1 MIKPTQYRVGFFIYT
16 GEIVMEEMKARQ
28 TPTTSVILPYEE
40 THGKAAIDL
49 YNSTGR
55 TAQEW
60 QELLLYDILAVRDDG
75 LFVHTKFGYS
85 LPRRNGKNEIVAMR
99 ELWALEQGEQC
110 LHTAHRVST
119 SHMAWERMKK
129 LLEGLGYTE
138 PEDYKTTSTLG
149 MESIRLK
156 KTDGR
161 IDFRT
166 RSSRG
171 GLGEGFDLLIIDEA
185 QEYTDDQQ
193 TALKYVVTDSLNPQ
207 TLFCGTPPTPISSGT
222 VFTKMRKAVLGGE
235 TENSGWAEWGVEVK
249 TDPHDREAWYRC
261 NPSLGT
267 IFTERSVK
275 DEIGED
281 VDDFNIQRLGLWL
294 KYNLKSAISKAE
306 WEELKADEMPQLKGK
321 LFVGIKY
328 GHDGTNVCMSV
339 AVKTIDDLV
348 FVECIDCREI
358 RAGNAWIIE
367 FLQHADVASVTI
379 DGAQGTILAQD
390 MRRNHLGTPVLM
402 TTKEVCMANGKFE
415 QALYKKTIT
424 HMNQPALTQSISNC
438 EKRMIGSAGG
448 FGYKSLKEPIEI
460 GLMESVIIAYW
471 ACSETKIKAKQRVSY

>member
-1 MIKPTQYRVGFFIYT
+1 
-16 GEIVMEEMKARQ
+16 MEELKARQ
-28 TPTTSVILPYEE
+28 TPTASVILPYED
-40 THGKAAIDL
+40 THGKEAIEL
-49 YNSTGR
+49 YNATGR

-75 LFVHTKFGYS
+75 LFTHTKFGYS

-99 ELWALEQGEQC
+99 ELFALKQGEQV

-129 LLEGLGYTE
+129 LVECLGYTE

-156 KTDGR
+156 KTGGK

-193 TALKYVVTDSLNPQ
+193 SALKYVVTDSLNPQ

-222 VFTKMRKAVLGGE
+222 VFTKLRKAALGGE
-235 TENSGWAEWGVEVK
+235 TENTGWAEWGVEKK
-249 TDPHDREAWYRC
+249 TDPRDKDAWYLT

-267 IFTERSVK
+267 IFTERSVA

-281 VDDFNIQRLGLWL
+281 ADDFNIQRLGLWL
-294 KYNLKSAISKAE
+294 KYNLHSAISKAE
-306 WEELKADEMPQLKGK
+306 WLELKCEKMPMLTSK

-328 GHDGTNVCMSV
+328 GHDGTNVCLSI
-339 AVKTIDDLV
+339 AAKTDDGSI
-348 FVECIDCREI
+348 FVECIDCKEI
-358 RAGNAWIIE
+358 RAGNAWILD
-367 FLQHADVASVTI
+367 FLKSADVASVTI
-379 DGAQGTILAQD
+379 DGTQGTILAQE
-390 MRRNHLGTPVLM
+390 MKREHLGTPTLM
-402 TTKEVCMANGKFE
+402 TVKEVCIANGKFE
-415 QALYKKTIT
+415 QALYKKTIC
-424 HMNQPALTQSISNC
+424 HMDQPALTQSVSNC
-438 EKRMIGSAGG
+438 EKRLIGSAGG
-448 FGYKSLKEPIEI
+448 FGYKSLKESIEVA
-460 GLMESVIIAYW
+460 LMESAIIAFW
-471 ACSETKIKAKQRVSY
+471 ACSESKQKAKQRVSY

>member
-1 MIKPTQYRVGFFIYT
+1 
-16 GEIVMEEMKARQ
+16 MEEMKARQ

-249 TDPHDREAWYRC
+249 TDPHDRDAWYRC

-358 RAGNAWIIE
+358 RAGNAWILDFIK
-367 FLQHADVASVTI
+367 HADVASVTV

-390 MRRNHLGTPVLM
+390 MRREHLGTPVLM

-415 QALYKKTIT
+415 QAIYKKTIT

-471 ACSETKIKAKQRVSY
+471 ACSESKIKAKQRVSY

>member
-1 MIKPTQYRVGFFIYT
+1 
-16 GEIVMEEMKARQ
+16 MEERKARQ
-28 TPTTSVILPYEE
+28 TPTTSVILPYEDS
-40 THGKAAIDL
+40 HGKGAIDL

-60 QELLLYDILAVRDDG
+60 QELLVYDMLAIRDDG

-85 LPRRNGKNEIVAMR
+85 LPRRNGKNEVVAIR
-99 ELWALEQGEQC
+99 ELWALSQGEQV
-110 LHTAHRVST
+110 LHTAHRTST
-119 SHMAWERMKK
+119 SHMAWERMKM
-129 LLEGLGYTE
+129 LLERLGKTE

-156 KTDGR
+156 ETGGK

-193 TALKYVVTDSLNPQ
+193 SALKYVVTDSLNPQ
-207 TLFCGTPPTPISSGT
+207 TVFCGTPPTPVSSGT
-222 VFTKMRKAVLGGE
+222 VFTKMRKAALSGE
-235 TENSGWAEWGVEVK
+235 TENTGWAEWGVEKK
-249 TDPHDREAWYRC
+249 TDPRDKDAWYMV

-267 IFTERSVK
+267 VFTERSVA

-306 WEELKADEMPQLKGK
+306 WEELKADTMPKLKGK

-328 GHDGTNVCMSV
+328 GHDGTNVCLSI
-339 AVKTIDDLV
+339 AAKTDDDLV

-358 RAGNAWIIE
+358 RAGNGWILD
-367 FLQHADVASVTI
+367 FLKKADAASVTV
-379 DGAQGTILAQD
+379 DGAQGAILAQEMKRD
-390 MRRNHLGTPVLM
+390 HLGVPVLM
-402 TTKEVCMANGKFE
+402 TVKEVCVANGKFE

-438 EKRMIGSAGG
+438 EKRLIGSAGG
-448 FGYKSLKEPIEI
+448 FGYKSLREAIEV
-460 GLMESVIIAYW
+460 GLMESMIIAFW
-471 ACSETKIKAKQRVSY
+471 ACSESKIKAKQRVSY

>member
-1 MIKPTQYRVGFFIYT
+1 
-16 GEIVMEEMKARQ
+16 MEERKARQ
-28 TPTTSVILPYEE
+28 TPTTSVILPYEH
-40 THGKAAIDL
+40 TNGKDAIDL
-49 YNSTGR
+49 YNRTGR

-60 QELLLYDILAVRDDG
+60 QELLVYDLLAVRDDG

-85 LPRRNGKNEIVAMR
+85 IPRRNGKNEVVAIR
-99 ELWALEQGEQC
+99 ELYALENGEQV

-129 LLEGLGYTE
+129 LIEALGYTE
-138 PEDYKTTSTLG
+138 PQDYKTTSTLG

-156 KTDGR
+156 KTNGK

-207 TLFCGTPPTPISSGT
+207 TVFCGTPPTPISSGT
-222 VFTKMRKAVLGGE
+222 VFTKMRKAALSGE
-235 TENSGWAEWGVEVK
+235 TENTAWAEWGVETK
-249 TDPHDREAWYRC
+249 TDPRDKDAWYMC

-267 IFTERSVK
+267 IFTERSVA

-306 WEELKADEMPQLKGK
+306 WEELKAETMPKLKGK
-321 LFVGIKY
+321 LYVGIKY
-328 GHDGTNVCMSV
+328 GHDGHNVCMSI
-339 AVKTIDDLV
+339 AVKTEDDLV
-348 FVECIDCREI
+348 FVESIDCREI
-358 RAGNAWIIE
+358 RAGNGWILE
-367 FLQHADVASVTI
+367 FLKNADVAGVTV
-379 DGAQGTILAQD
+379 DGQQGTILAQD
-390 MRRNHLGTPVLM
+390 MRHNHMGTPILM
-402 TTKEVCMANGKFE
+402 TVKEVCTANAKFE
-415 QALYKKTIT
+415 QALYKKLIT
-424 HMNQPALTQSISNC
+424 HNDQPALTQSVSNC
-438 EKRMIGSAGG
+438 EKRLIGSAGG

-471 ACSETKIKAKQRVSY
+471 ACSENKEKAKQRVSY

>member
-1 MIKPTQYRVGFFIYT
+1 
-16 GEIVMEEMKARQ
+16 MEEMKARQ

-471 ACSETKIKAKQRVSY
+471 ACSESKIKAKQRVSY

>member
-16 GEIVMEEMKARQ
+16 GEIGMEELKARQ

-40 THGKAAIDL
+40 THGKEAIDL

-222 VFTKMRKAVLGGE
+222 VFTKMRKSVLGGE
-235 TENSGWAEWGVEVK
+235 TENSGWAEWGVEKK
-249 TDPHDREAWYRC
+249 TDPRDKEAWYMC

-267 IFTERSVK
+267 IFTERSVA

-281 VDDFNIQRLGLWL
+281 IDDFNMPASAPPLGREGPGTVVTRVRKWRSSWKGRWEGMNTTLH
-294 KYNLKSAISKAE
+294 SQASKA
-306 WEELKADEMPQLKGK
+306 
-321 LFVGIKY
+321 Y
-328 GHDGTNVCMSV
+328 SRN
-339 AVKTIDDLV
+339 AV
-348 FVECIDCREI
+348 R
-358 RAGNAWIIE
+358 
-367 FLQHADVASVTI
+367 
-379 DGAQGTILAQD
+379 
-390 MRRNHLGTPVLM
+390 
-402 TTKEVCMANGKFE
+402 
-415 QALYKKTIT
+415 
-424 HMNQPALTQSISNC
+424 
-438 EKRMIGSAGG
+438 
-448 FGYKSLKEPIEI
+448 
-460 GLMESVIIAYW
+460 
-471 ACSETKIKAKQRVSY
+471 

>member
-1 MIKPTQYRVGFFIYT
+1 
-16 GEIVMEEMKARQ
+16 MEEMKARQ
-28 TPTTSVILPYEE
+28 TPTTSVILPYED

-306 WEELKADEMPQLKGK
+306 WEELKSETMPQLKGK

-328 GHDGTNVCMSV
+328 GHDGTNVCLSV
-339 AVKTIDDLV
+339 AAKTIDDLV
-348 FVECIDCREI
+348 FVESIDCKEI
-358 RAGNAWIIE
+358 RAGNAWILD
-367 FLQHADVASVTI
+367 FLKKADVASVTI
-379 DGAQGTILAQD
+379 DGAQGTILAQE
-390 MRRNHLGTPVLM
+390 MRREHLGTPVLM
-402 TTKEVCMANGKFE
+402 TTKEVCIANGKFE

-438 EKRMIGSAGG
+438 EKRLIGSAGG
-448 FGYKSLKEPIEI
+448 FGYKSLKESIEI
-460 GLMESVIIAYW
+460 GLMESMIIAFW
-471 ACSETKIKAKQRVSY
+471 ACSESKIKAKQRVSY

>member
-1 MIKPTQYRVGFFIYT
+1 
-16 GEIVMEEMKARQ
+16 MEEMKARQ
-28 TPTTSVILPYEE
+28 IPTASVILPYED
-40 THGKAAIDL
+40 THGKEAIEL

-99 ELWALEQGEQC
+99 ELWALEHGEQC

-306 WEELKADEMPQLKGK
+306 WEELKSETMPQLKGK

-328 GHDGTNVCMSV
+328 GHDGTNVCLSV
-339 AVKTIDDLV
+339 AAKTIDDLV
-348 FVECIDCREI
+348 FVESIDCKEI
-358 RAGNAWIIE
+358 RAGNAWILD
-367 FLQHADVASVTI
+367 FLKKADVASVTI
-379 DGAQGTILAQD
+379 DGAQGTILAQE
-390 MRRNHLGTPVLM
+390 MRREHLGTPVLM
-402 TTKEVCMANGKFE
+402 TTKEVCIANGKFE

-438 EKRMIGSAGG
+438 EKRLIGSAGG
-448 FGYKSLKEPIEI
+448 FGYKSLKESIEI
-460 GLMESVIIAYW
+460 GLMESMIIAFW
-471 ACSETKIKAKQRVSY
+471 ACSESKIKAKQRVSY

>member
-1 MIKPTQYRVGFFIYT
+1 
-16 GEIVMEEMKARQ
+16 MEEMKARQ

-328 GHDGTNVCMSV
+328 GHDGTNVCLSV
-339 AVKTIDDLV
+339 AAKTIDDLV
-348 FVECIDCREI
+348 FVESIDCKEI
-358 RAGNAWIIE
+358 RAGNAWILD
-367 FLQHADVASVTI
+367 FLKKADVASVTI
-379 DGAQGTILAQD
+379 DGAQGTILAQE
-390 MRRNHLGTPVLM
+390 MRREHLGTPVLM

-460 GLMESVIIAYW
+460 GLMESVIIAFW

>member
-1 MIKPTQYRVGFFIYT
+1 
-16 GEIVMEEMKARQ
+16 MEEMKARQ
-28 TPTTSVILPYEE
+28 IPTTSVILPYED

-60 QELLLYDILAVRDDG
+60 QELMLYDILAVRDDG

-85 LPRRNGKNEIVAMR
+85 IPRRNGKNEIVAMR

-129 LLEGLGYTE
+129 LVEGLGYTE
-138 PEDYKTTSTLG
+138 PDDYKTTSTLG

-156 KTDGR
+156 KTGGK

-193 TALKYVVTDSLNPQ
+193 SALKYVVTDSLNPQ

-222 VFTKMRKAVLGGE
+222 VFTKLRKAALSGE
-235 TENSGWAEWGVEVK
+235 TENTGWAEWGVEKK
-249 TDPHDREAWYRC
+249 TDPRDKKAWYMC

-267 IFTERSVK
+267 IFTERSVA

-281 VDDFNIQRLGLWL
+281 IDDFNIQRLGLWL

-306 WEELKADEMPQLKGK
+306 WEELKSETMPQLKGK

-328 GHDGTNVCMSV
+328 GHDGTNVCLSV
-339 AVKTIDDLV
+339 AAKTIDDLV
-348 FVECIDCREI
+348 FVESIDCKEI
-358 RAGNAWIIE
+358 RAGNAWILE
-367 FLQHADVASVTI
+367 FLKKADVASVTI
-379 DGAQGTILAQD
+379 DGAQGTILAQE
-390 MRRNHLGTPVLM
+390 MRQNHLGTPVLM
-402 TTKEVCMANGKFE
+402 TTKEVCIANGKFE

-438 EKRMIGSAGG
+438 EKRLIGSAGG
-448 FGYKSLKEPIEI
+448 FGYKSLKESIEI
-460 GLMESVIIAYW
+460 GLMESMIIAFW
-471 ACSETKIKAKQRVSY
+471 ACSESKIKAKQRVSY

>member
-1 MIKPTQYRVGFFIYT
+1 
-16 GEIVMEEMKARQ
+16 MEEMKARQ
-28 TPTTSVILPYEE
+28 IPTASVILPYED

-60 QELLLYDILAVRDDG
+60 QELMLYDILAVRDDG

-85 LPRRNGKNEIVAMR
+85 IPRRNGKNEIVAMR

-129 LLEGLGYTE
+129 LVEGLGYTE

-156 KTDGR
+156 KTGGK

-193 TALKYVVTDSLNPQ
+193 SALKYVVTDSLNPQ

-222 VFTKMRKAVLGGE
+222 VFTKLRKAAFSGE
-235 TENSGWAEWGVEVK
+235 TENTGWAEWGVEKK
-249 TDPHDREAWYRC
+249 TDPRDKQAWYMC

-267 IFTERSVK
+267 IFTERSVA
-275 DEIGED
+275 DEIGKD
-281 VDDFNIQRLGLWL
+281 IDDFNIQRLGLWL

-306 WEELKADEMPQLKGK
+306 WEELKSETMPQLKGK

-328 GHDGTNVCMSV
+328 GHDGTNVCLSV
-339 AVKTIDDLV
+339 AAKTIDDLV
-348 FVECIDCREI
+348 FVESIDCKEI
-358 RAGNAWIIE
+358 RAGNAWILD
-367 FLQHADVASVTI
+367 FLKKADVASVTI
-379 DGAQGTILAQD
+379 DGAQGTILAQE
-390 MRRNHLGTPVLM
+390 MRREHLGTPVLM
-402 TTKEVCMANGKFE
+402 TTKEVCIANGKFE
-415 QALYKKTIT
+415 QALFKKTIT

-438 EKRMIGSAGG
+438 EKRLIGSAGG
-448 FGYKSLKEPIEI
+448 FGYKSLKESIEI
-460 GLMESVIIAYW
+460 GLMESMIIAFW
-471 ACSETKIKAKQRVSY
+471 ACSESKIKAKQRVSY

>member
-1 MIKPTQYRVGFFIYT
+1 
-16 GEIVMEEMKARQ
+16 MEEMKARQ
-28 TPTTSVILPYEE
+28 IPTASVILPYED

-60 QELLLYDILAVRDDG
+60 QELMLYDILAVRDDG

-85 LPRRNGKNEIVAMR
+85 IPRRNGKNEIVAMR

-129 LLEGLGYTE
+129 LVEGLGYTE

-156 KTDGR
+156 KTGGK

-193 TALKYVVTDSLNPQ
+193 SALKYVVTDSLNPQ

-222 VFTKMRKAVLGGE
+222 VFTKLRKAALSGE
-235 TENSGWAEWGVEVK
+235 TENTGWAEWGVEKK
-249 TDPHDREAWYRC
+249 TDPRDKQAWYMC

-267 IFTERSVK
+267 IFTERSVA

-281 VDDFNIQRLGLWL
+281 IDDFNIQRLGLWL

-306 WEELKADEMPQLKGK
+306 WEELKSENMPQLKGK

-328 GHDGTNVCMSV
+328 GHDGTNVCLSV
-339 AVKTIDDLV
+339 AAKTIDDLV
-348 FVECIDCREI
+348 FVESIDCKEI
-358 RAGNAWIIE
+358 RAGNAWILD
-367 FLQHADVASVTI
+367 FLKKADVASVTI
-379 DGAQGTILAQD
+379 DGAQGTILAQE
-390 MRRNHLGTPVLM
+390 MRQNHLGTPVLM
-402 TTKEVCMANGKFE
+402 TTKEVCIANGKFE

-438 EKRMIGSAGG
+438 EKRLIGSAGG
-448 FGYKSLKEPIEI
+448 FGYKSLKESIEI
-460 GLMESVIIAYW
+460 GLMESMIIAFW
-471 ACSETKIKAKQRVSY
+471 ACSESKVKAKQRVSY

>member
-1 MIKPTQYRVGFFIYT
+1 
-16 GEIVMEEMKARQ
+16 MEEMKARQ
-28 TPTTSVILPYEE
+28 IPTASVILPYEE

-60 QELLLYDILAVRDDG
+60 QELMLYDILAVRDDG

-85 LPRRNGKNEIVAMR
+85 IPRRNGKNEVIAMR

-129 LLEGLGYTE
+129 LVEGLGYTE

-156 KTDGR
+156 KTGGK

-193 TALKYVVTDSLNPQ
+193 SALKYVVTDSLNPQ
-207 TLFCGTPPTPISSGT
+207 TIFCGTPPTPISSGT

-249 TDPHDREAWYRC
+249 TDPHDRDAWYRC

-281 VDDFNIQRLGLWL
+281 IDDFNIQRLGLWL

-306 WEELKADEMPQLKGK
+306 WEELKAETMPQLKGK

-328 GHDGTNVCMSV
+328 GHDGTNVCLSV
-339 AVKTIDDLV
+339 AAKTIDDLV
-348 FVECIDCREI
+348 FVESIDCREI
-358 RAGNAWIIE
+358 RAGNAWILD
-367 FLQHADVASVTI
+367 FLKKADVASVTI
-379 DGAQGTILAQD
+379 DGAQGTILAQE
-390 MRRNHLGTPVLM
+390 MRREHLGTPVLM
-402 TTKEVCMANGKFE
+402 TTKEVCIANGKFE

-438 EKRMIGSAGG
+438 EKRLIGSAGG
-448 FGYKSLKEPIEI
+448 FGYKSLKESIEI
-460 GLMESVIIAYW
+460 GLMESMIIAFW
-471 ACSETKIKAKQRVSY
+471 ACSESKIKAKQRVSY

>member
-1 MIKPTQYRVGFFIYT
+1 
-16 GEIVMEEMKARQ
+16 MEELKARQ
-28 TPTTSVILPYEE
+28 IPTASVILPYKD

-85 LPRRNGKNEIVAMR
+85 IPRRNGKNEIVAMR

-129 LLEGLGYTE
+129 LVEGLGYTE

-156 KTDGR
+156 KTGGK

-193 TALKYVVTDSLNPQ
+193 SALKYVVTDSLNPQ
-207 TLFCGTPPTPISSGT
+207 TIFCGTPPTPISSGT
-222 VFTKMRKAVLGGE
+222 VFTKLRKAALSGE
-235 TENSGWAEWGVEVK
+235 TENTGWAEWGVEKK
-249 TDPHDREAWYRC
+249 TDPRDKQAWYMC

-267 IFTERSVK
+267 IFTERSVA

-281 VDDFNIQRLGLWL
+281 IDDFNIQRLGLWL

-306 WEELKADEMPQLKGK
+306 WEELKSETMPQLKGK

-328 GHDGTNVCMSV
+328 GHDGTNVRLSI
-339 AVKTIDDLV
+339 AAKTIDGLV
-348 FVECIDCREI
+348 FVESIDCREI
-358 RAGNAWIIE
+358 RAGNAWILD
-367 FLQHADVASVTI
+367 FLKKADVASVTI
-379 DGAQGTILAQD
+379 DGAQGTILAQE
-390 MRRNHLGTPVLM
+390 MRQNHLGTPVLM
-402 TTKEVCMANGKFE
+402 TTKEVCIANGKFE

-438 EKRMIGSAGG
+438 EKRLIGSAGG
-448 FGYKSLKEPIEI
+448 FGYKSLKESIEI
-460 GLMESVIIAYW
+460 GLMESMIIAFW
-471 ACSETKIKAKQRVSY
+471 ACSESKIKAKQRVSY

>member
-1 MIKPTQYRVGFFIYT
+1 
-16 GEIVMEEMKARQ
+16 MEERKARQ
-28 TPTTSVILPYEE
+28 TPTTSVILPYED
-40 THGKAAIDL
+40 THGKEAIEL

-129 LLEGLGYTE
+129 LIEALGYTE

-249 TDPHDREAWYRC
+249 TDPHDREAWYRT

-328 GHDGTNVCMSV
+328 GHDGTNVCLSV
-339 AVKTIDDLV
+339 AAKTIDDLV

-358 RAGNAWIIE
+358 RAGNGWILD
-367 FLQHADVASVTI
+367 FLKHADIASVTI
-379 DGAQGTILAQD
+379 DGAQGTILAQE
-390 MRRNHLGTPVLM
+390 MRREHLTPPVLM

-460 GLMESVIIAYW
+460 GLMESAIIAYW
-471 ACSETKIKAKQRVSY
+471 ACSESKIKAKQRVSY

>member
-1 MIKPTQYRVGFFIYT
+1 
-16 GEIVMEEMKARQ
+16 MEERKARQ
-28 TPTTSVILPYEE
+28 APTTSVILPYED
-40 THGKAAIDL
+40 THGKEAIEL

-138 PEDYKTTSTLG
+138 PLDYKTTSTLG

-156 KTDGR
+156 KTGGK

-193 TALKYVVTDSLNPQ
+193 SALKYVVTDSLNPQ
-207 TLFCGTPPTPISSGT
+207 TIFCGTPPTPISSGT
-222 VFTKMRKAVLGGE
+222 VFTKLRKAALSGE
-235 TENSGWAEWGVEVK
+235 TENTGWAEWGIEKK
-249 TDPHDREAWYRC
+249 TDPRDKEAWYQT

-267 IFTERSVK
+267 IFTERSVA

-281 VDDFNIQRLGLWL
+281 IDDFNIQRLGLWL
-294 KYNLKSAISKAE
+294 KYNLKSAISKVE
-306 WEELKADEMPQLKGK
+306 WEELKADKMPK
-321 LFVGIKY
+321 LITPLYVGIKY
-328 GHDGTNVCMSV
+328 GHDGTNVCLSI
-339 AVKTIDDLV
+339 AAKTEDNSV

-358 RAGNAWIIE
+358 RAGNAWILDFIR
-367 FLQHADVASVTI
+367 HADVASVTI
-379 DGAQGTILAQD
+379 DGTQGTILAQE
-390 MRRNHLGTPVLM
+390 MRREHLGTPVLM
-402 TTKEVCMANGKFE
+402 TTKEVCIANGKFE

-424 HMNQPALTQSISNC
+424 HMGQPALTQSVSNC
-438 EKRMIGSAGG
+438 EKRLIGTAGG
-448 FGYKSLKEPIEI
+448 FGYKSLRESIEI
-460 GLMESVIIAYW
+460 ALMESMIIAYW
-471 ACSETKIKAKQRVSY
+471 ACSESKIKAKQRVSY

>member
-1 MIKPTQYRVGFFIYT
+1 
-16 GEIVMEEMKARQ
+16 MEEMKARQ
-28 TPTTSVILPYEE
+28 IPTASVILPYED

-60 QELLLYDILAVRDDG
+60 QELMLYDILAVRDDG

-85 LPRRNGKNEIVAMR
+85 IPRRNGKNEIVAMR
-99 ELWALEQGEQC
+99 EQGEQC

-119 SHMAWERMKK
+119 SHMAWERMIK
-129 LLEGLGYTE
+129 LVEGLGYTE

-156 KTDGR
+156 KTGGK

-193 TALKYVVTDSLNPQ
+193 SALKYVVTDSLNPQ

-222 VFTKMRKAVLGGE
+222 VFTKLRKAALSGE
-235 TENSGWAEWGVEVK
+235 TENTGWAEWGVEKK
-249 TDPHDREAWYRC
+249 TDPRDRQAWYMC

-267 IFTERSVK
+267 IFTERSVA

-306 WEELKADEMPQLKGK
+306 WEELKSETMPQLKGK

-328 GHDGTNVCMSV
+328 GHDGTNVCLSV
-339 AVKTIDDLV
+339 AAKTIDDLV
-348 FVECIDCREI
+348 FVESIDCKEI
-358 RAGNAWIIE
+358 RAGNAWILD
-367 FLQHADVASVTI
+367 FLKKADVASVTI
-379 DGAQGTILAQD
+379 DGAQGTILAQE
-390 MRRNHLGTPVLM
+390 MRREHLGTPVLM
-402 TTKEVCMANGKFE
+402 TTKEVCIANGKFE

-438 EKRMIGSAGG
+438 EKRLIGSAGG
-448 FGYKSLKEPIEI
+448 FGYKSLKESIEI
-460 GLMESVIIAYW
+460 GLMESMIIAFW
-471 ACSETKIKAKQRVSY
+471 ACSESKIKAKQRVSY

>member
-1 MIKPTQYRVGFFIYT
+1 
-16 GEIVMEEMKARQ
+16 MEEMKARQ

-328 GHDGTNVCMSV
+328 GHDGTNVCLSV
-339 AVKTIDDLV
+339 AAKTIDDLV

-379 DGAQGTILAQD
+379 DGAQGTILAQE

-471 ACSETKIKAKQRVSY
+471 ACSESKIKAKQRVSY

>member
-1 MIKPTQYRVGFFIYT
+1 
-16 GEIVMEEMKARQ
+16 MEEMKARQ

-249 TDPHDREAWYRC
+249 TDPHDRDAWYRC

-379 DGAQGTILAQD
+379 DGAQGTILAQE

-415 QALYKKTIT
+415 QALYKKAIT

-471 ACSETKIKAKQRVSY
+471 ACSESKIKAKQRVSY

>member
-1 MIKPTQYRVGFFIYT
+1 
-16 GEIVMEEMKARQ
+16 MEEMKARQ
-28 TPTTSVILPYEE
+28 IPTASVILPYEE

-60 QELLLYDILAVRDDG
+60 QELMLYDILAVRDDG

-85 LPRRNGKNEIVAMR
+85 IPRRNGKNEIVAMR

-129 LLEGLGYTE
+129 LVEGLGYTE

-156 KTDGR
+156 KTGGK

-193 TALKYVVTDSLNPQ
+193 SALKYVVTDSLNPQ

-222 VFTKMRKAVLGGE
+222 VFTKLRKAALSGE
-235 TENSGWAEWGVEVK
+235 TENTGWAEWGVEKK
-249 TDPHDREAWYRC
+249 TDPRDKQAWYMC

-267 IFTERSVK
+267 IFTERSVA

-281 VDDFNIQRLGLWL
+281 IDDFNIQRLGLWL

-306 WEELKADEMPQLKGK
+306 WEELKSETMPQLKGK

-328 GHDGTNVCMSV
+328 GHDGTNVCLSV

-348 FVECIDCREI
+348 FVESIDCKEI
-358 RAGNAWIIE
+358 RAGNAWILD
-367 FLQHADVASVTI
+367 FLKKADVASVTI
-379 DGAQGTILAQD
+379 DGAQGTILAQE
-390 MRRNHLGTPVLM
+390 MRREHLGTPVLM
-402 TTKEVCMANGKFE
+402 TTKEVCIANGKFE

-438 EKRMIGSAGG
+438 EKRLIGSAGG
-448 FGYKSLKEPIEI
+448 FGYKSLKESIEI
-460 GLMESVIIAYW
+460 GLMESMIIAFW
-471 ACSETKIKAKQRVSY
+471 ACSESKIKAKQRVSY

>member
-1 MIKPTQYRVGFFIYT
+1 
-16 GEIVMEEMKARQ
+16 MEERKARQ
-28 TPTTSVILPYEE
+28 TPTTSVILPYKE
-40 THGKAAIDL
+40 THGKDAIEL
-49 YNSTGR
+49 YNATGR

-75 LFVHTKFGYS
+75 LFTHTKFGYS

-99 ELWALEQGEQC
+99 ELWALEQGEQV

-129 LLEGLGYTE
+129 LLENSGYTE

-156 KTDGR
+156 KTGGK

-222 VFTKMRKAVLGGE
+222 VFTKLRKAALSGE
-235 TENSGWAEWGVEVK
+235 TENTGWAEWGVEKK
-249 TDPHDREAWYRC
+249 TDPRDKDAWYMC

-267 IFTERSVK
+267 IFTERSVA

-281 VDDFNIQRLGLWL
+281 IDDFNIQRLGLWL

-306 WEELKADEMPQLKGK
+306 WEELKAEKMPTLTGK

-328 GHDGTNVCMSV
+328 GHDGTNVCLSIAAKTTDGLIFV
-339 AVKTIDDLV
+339 ETID
-348 FVECIDCREI
+348 CKEI
-358 RAGNAWIIE
+358 RAGNAWI
-367 FLQHADVASVTI
+367 LQFIKHADVASVTV
-379 DGAQGTILAQD
+379 DGAQGNILAQD
-390 MRRNHLGTPVLM
+390 MRREHLGAPVLM
-402 TTKEVCMANGKFE
+402 TTKEVCIANGKFE

-424 HMNQPALTQSISNC
+424 HMGQPALTQSVSNC
-438 EKRMIGSAGG
+438 EKRLIGSAGG
-448 FGYKSLKEPIEI
+448 FGYKSLKDSIEVA
-460 GLMESVIIAYW
+460 LMESAIIAFW
-471 ACSETKIKAKQRVSY
+471 ACSESKVKAKQRVSY

>member
-1 MIKPTQYRVGFFIYT
+1 
-16 GEIVMEEMKARQ
+16 MEEMKARQ
-28 TPTTSVILPYEE
+28 IPTASVILPYKD

-60 QELLLYDILAVRDDG
+60 QELMLYDILAVRDDG

-85 LPRRNGKNEIVAMR
+85 IPRRNGKNEIVAMR

-129 LLEGLGYTE
+129 LVEGLGYTE

-156 KTDGR
+156 KTGGK

-193 TALKYVVTDSLNPQ
+193 SALKYVVTDSLNPQ

-222 VFTKMRKAVLGGE
+222 VFTKLRKAALSGE
-235 TENSGWAEWGVEVK
+235 TENTGWAEWGVEKK
-249 TDPHDREAWYRC
+249 TDPRDKEAWYMC

-267 IFTERSVK
+267 IFTERSVA

-281 VDDFNIQRLGLWL
+281 IDDFNIQRLGLWL

-306 WEELKADEMPQLKGK
+306 WEELKSDTMPKLKGK

-328 GHDGTNVCMSV
+328 GHDGTNVCLSV
-339 AVKTIDDLV
+339 AAKTIDDMV
-348 FVECIDCREI
+348 FVESIDCKEI
-358 RAGNAWIIE
+358 RAGNAWILD
-367 FLQHADVASVTI
+367 FLKKADVASVTI
-379 DGAQGTILAQD
+379 DGAQGTILAQE
-390 MRRNHLGTPVLM
+390 MRREHLGTPVLM
-402 TTKEVCMANGKFE
+402 TTKEVCIANGKFE

-438 EKRMIGSAGG
+438 EKRLIGSAGG
-448 FGYKSLKEPIEI
+448 FGYKSLKESIEI
-460 GLMESVIIAYW
+460 GLMESMIIAFW
-471 ACSETKIKAKQRVSY
+471 ACSESKVKAKQRVSY

>member
-1 MIKPTQYRVGFFIYT
+1 
-16 GEIVMEEMKARQ
+16 MEEMKARQ

-328 GHDGTNVCMSV
+328 GHDGTNVCLSV
-339 AVKTIDDLV
+339 AAKTIDDLV

-367 FLQHADVASVTI
+367 FPQHADVASVTI
-379 DGAQGTILAQD
+379 DGAQGTILAQE

-471 ACSETKIKAKQRVSY
+471 ACSESKIKAKQRVSY

>member
-1 MIKPTQYRVGFFIYT
+1 
-16 GEIVMEEMKARQ
+16 MEERKARQ
-28 TPTTSVILPYEE
+28 TPTTSVILPYEDS
-40 THGKAAIDL
+40 HGKEAIEL

-60 QELLLYDILAVRDDG
+60 QELLIYDMLAIRDDG

-85 LPRRNGKNEIVAMR
+85 LPRRNGKNEVVAIR
-99 ELWALEQGEQC
+99 ELWALSQGEQV
-110 LHTAHRVST
+110 LHTAHRTST
-119 SHMAWERMKK
+119 SHMAWERMKM
-129 LLEGLGYTE
+129 LLERLGKTE

-156 KTDGR
+156 ETGGK

-193 TALKYVVTDSLNPQ
+193 SALKYVVTDSLNPQ
-207 TLFCGTPPTPISSGT
+207 TVFCGTPPTPVSSGT
-222 VFTKMRKAVLGGE
+222 VFTKMRKAALSGE
-235 TENSGWAEWGVEVK
+235 TENTGWAEWGVEKK
-249 TDPHDREAWYRC
+249 TDPRDKDAWYMV

-267 IFTERSVK
+267 VFTERSVA

-306 WEELKADEMPQLKGK
+306 WEELKAETMPQLKGK
-321 LFVGIKY
+321 LYVGIKY
-328 GHDGTNVCMSV
+328 GHDGTNVCLSI
-339 AVKTIDDLV
+339 AAKTDDGLV

-358 RAGNAWIIE
+358 RAGNGWILD
-367 FLQHADVASVTI
+367 FLKSADVASVTV
-379 DGAQGTILAQD
+379 DGAQGAILAQE
-390 MRRNHLGTPVLM
+390 MKRNHLGVPALM
-402 TTKEVCMANGKFE
+402 TAKEVCIANGKFE
-415 QALYKKTIT
+415 QALFKKTIT

-438 EKRMIGSAGG
+438 EKRLIGSAGG
-448 FGYKSLKEPIEI
+448 FGYKSLREAIEV
-460 GLMESVIIAYW
+460 GLMESMIIAFW
-471 ACSETKIKAKQRVSY
+471 ACSESKIKAKQRVSY